1 MSTTGRKWLTGAPE
15 RVKVIIPSWFPW
27 RQPVSDILNTLRET
41 ATNPDKAKETLAGLH
56 QKWSEMSDEQRTQA
70 TQLLAGLQA
79 KWSEMSD
86 EQRAQAA
93 AVLSG
98 LKDKLAG
105 MPDDA
110 KGQINDLL
118 ARLNK

>member
-56 QKWSEMSDEQRTQA
+56 QKWSEMSDEQR
-70 TQLLAGLQA
+70 
-79 KWSEMSD
+79 
-86 EQRAQAA
+86 AQAA